1 MLQYHPMT
9 SAQIIAQVLGFVGLG
24 CNITSVQCKRRRWVL
39 TFQAL
44 ADIVYGAQYIFLSA
58 WSGLAISLVS
68 AVECGVIYY
77 FATRP
82 DTGHGKRGADGN
94 LRMPLPVL
102 LITMAV
108 VGGAGV
114 LSYSNPISALPTVIT
129 LVYTWMIWQPNL
141 RVYRVVSALISVGW
155 FTYNLCVGAYV
166 PTITAVVEF
175 ISAISAIVRIDVMMV
190 AANKKDGAQS
200 E

>member
-1 MLQYHPMT
+1 MLQYHLMT
-9 SAQIIAQVLGFVGLG
+9 SAQIIAQILGFVGLG

-44 ADIVYGAQYIFLSA
+44 ADIVYGAQYIFLAA

-102 LITMAV
+102 LI
-108 VGGAGV
+108 
-114 LSYSNPISALPTVIT
+114 NPISALPTVIT